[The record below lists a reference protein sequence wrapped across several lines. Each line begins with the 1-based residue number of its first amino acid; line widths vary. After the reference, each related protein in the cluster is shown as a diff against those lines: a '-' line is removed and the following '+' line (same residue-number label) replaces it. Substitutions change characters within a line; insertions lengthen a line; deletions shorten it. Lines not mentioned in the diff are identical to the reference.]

1 MNVPA
6 TASTAAAPV
15 PAQAR
20 DTSALVDFNQ
30 FLNLFVS
37 QLKHQDPLSP
47 LNGEEFMA
55 QTAQFSS
62 VEQLVQLNQ
71 RMGNMMGELGL
82 TGRAT
87 IAALIGRTV
96 AARAEDGNGAEQDVF
111 GRVVAVDCSDPADMI
126 LGLEDG
132 TRVRFSTVTSINEV

>member
-1 MNVPA
+1 MDIS
-6 TASTAAAPV
+6 ASTLTPSVSATP
-15 PAQAR
+15 QAR

-62 VEQLVQLNQ
+62 VEQLVQLNR
-71 RMGNMMGELGL
+71 RMGDVMGELGL

-87 IAALIGRTV
+87 VATLIGRTV
-96 AARAEDGNGAEQDVF
+96 AARAENEDGVEEDVT
-111 GRVVAVDCSDPADMI
+111 GRVVSIDYSDSADMI
-126 LGLEDG
+126 LGLENG
-132 TRVRFSTVTSINEV
+132 TRVRFSTVTAINEV